1 MRVVILIPILL
12 VAALPER
19 ALPNPPIPGPSAA
32 TEPNAAEANAADW
45 ADWDA
50 QARITD
56 GDYDGAVQAE
66 QLAQAARKQADEL
79 ATRATKRP
87 ASRP

>member
-1 MRVVILIPILL
+1 MKELRGKVAVVTG
-12 VAALPER
+12 AASGIGK
-19 ALPNPPIPGPSAA
+19 ALARRWAREGMAVVL
-32 TEPNAAEANAADW
+32 